1 MTRLATP
8 RKPDIILAC
17 DCILRRV
24 EAEQK
29 QMTTGLSRILSAFR
43 VRGFSTYGEQINT
56 MHVNQTLTGVAIYPP
71 EGEAQM
77 DTDLI
82 DPRDPPERQNA
93 KLRTIVTTLMRR
105 LEQSADTPVAA
116 YDLFQRSVTL
126 EQEVRLRT
134 RELERALDLL
144 NESNTRLSQA
154 RAEAETARTNLA
166 NAIETVQEGFAMFD
180 ADERMVLC
188 NSRFGKHMRDI
199 HHLFEPGLHFEEYVR
214 LVANSPYLSLPDGET
229 PERWAAYRMARHRD
243 DRAVFNARM
252 AGSRWLQV
260 SEQRTPDGGTVVL
273 QTDITDMIRLERE
286 ERERLLDDQARL
298 VKATLEHLDQGV
310 CIFDDQNRLVG
321 WNGRAGELLNIT
333 ATRFRLGAPFAT
345 LYDLIRDSARFSGR
359 IGPDDVEAWIGGA
372 HAPRRSRSRWSWA
385 GDARSSCSR
394 NACPMA
400 GS

>member
-1 MTRLATP
+1 M
-8 RKPDIILAC
+8 
-17 DCILRRV
+17 
-24 EAEQK
+24 E
-29 QMTTGLSRILSAFR
+29 
-43 VRGFSTYGEQINT
+43 
-56 MHVNQTLTGVAIYPP
+56 
-71 EGEAQM
+71 
-77 DTDLI
+77 TDLI
-82 DPRDPPERQNA
+82 DPRDPVERQNA
-93 KLRTIVTTLMRR
+93 KLRTIVATLMRR

-134 RELERALDLL
+134 RDLERALDLL

-154 RAEAETARTNLA
+154 SAEAETARNNLA

-180 ADERMVLC
+180 ANERMVLC

-199 HHLFEPGLHFEEYVR
+199 HHLFKPGLRFEDYVR
-214 LVANSPYLSLPDGET
+214 LVANSPYLALPEGES
-229 PERWAAYRMARHRD
+229 PEGWAAYRMARHRD

-298 VKATLEHLDQGV
+298 IKATLEHLDQGV
-310 CIFDDQNRLVG
+310 CIFDDRNRLVG

-333 ATRFRLGAPFAT
+333 ATQFQLGTPFAT
-345 LYDLIRDSARFSGR
+345 LYALIRGNVRFSGHVT
-359 IGPDDVEAWIGGA
+359 PDAVEAWVRHGA
-372 HAPRRSRSRWSWA
+372 
-385 GDARSSCSR
+385 
-394 NACPMA
+394 
-400 GS
+400 